1 LPDGRGDPTGA
12 LNYEAPLFHLEEEE
26 TRMRPKIRIA
36 SGLAVAAV
44 AIVYAGTAFAQTTG
58 GTGTTGFGDSSFGS
72 KLYGFLTQSTAP
84 VFVLLAGISWL
95 CGLFLIGTGL
105 AKLAG
110 QAEHHG
116 HRGESAGALVR
127 IVAGLL
133 LFAMPDVAGIG
144 ISSIT
149 GGITNIFGS
158 SAEMAQISQSLDV
171 ENGSGSGTIANRQSN
186 LTSILQN
193 VTVTA
198 PRDCLASMEGVS
210 CMAENVAKNFVPIGV
225 YTIYILCFLSGAAM
239 FMSCLWALSR
249 AYGHHGQGIQQ
260 GFWAKVLTAL
270 ILMNSPW
277 LIAMF
282 ATTLNG
288 AGGVLSD
295 TGFNSSSSLLS
306 YSFMQTGQQTNVSA
320 QLQKFQDLIGY
331 LMTILAFFGVWA
343 FFRGVFVCKASAEGK
358 SGSSYGHG
366 VVFMVGGVLLANAK
380 LSICATLFTFGG
392 QTMTFGFCN

>member
-1 LPDGRGDPTGA
+1 MTQ
-12 LNYEAPLFHLEEEE
+12 
-26 TRMRPKIRIA
+26 KIRYA
-36 SGLAVAAV
+36 SGLAAAT
-44 AIVYAGTAFAQTTG
+44 TAFLYSAAAYAQLNTG
-58 GTGTTGFGDSSFGS
+58 SGTTGFGDNSLGS
-72 KLYGFLTQSTAP
+72 KLYGFLTNSTAP

-95 CGLFLIGTGL
+95 CGLFLLGTGL

-127 IVAGLL
+127 ILAGIL

-158 SAEMAQISQSLDV
+158 SSDLAQISQSLDI

-186 LTSILQN
+186 LTSILQHA
-193 VTVTA
+193 TVTP
-198 PRDCLASMEGVS
+198 PRDCLASLEGIS
-210 CMAENVAKNFVPIGV
+210 CMAENVAKNFVPIGIYSV
-225 YTIYILCFLSGAAM
+225 YVLCFLAGAAM

-249 AYGHHGQGIQQ
+249 AYGHHGQGMQP

-288 AGGVLSD
+288 TGGVLSE
-295 TGFNSSSSLLS
+295 TGFNSSSGLLS
-306 YSFMQTGQQTNVSA
+306 YTFMQTGQQTNASA
-320 QLQKFQDLIGY
+320 QLQKFADLIGY

-343 FFRGVFVCKASAEGK
+343 FFRGVFVCKATAEGK
-358 SGSSYGHG
+358 SGSTYGHG
-366 VVFMVGGVLLANAK
+366 IVFMVGGVLLANAK
-380 LSICATLFTFGG
+380 MSICATLFTMMG
-392 QTMTFGFCN
+392 QAGTFGFCN

>member
-1 LPDGRGDPTGA
+1 M
-12 LNYEAPLFHLEEEE
+12 
-26 TRMRPKIRIA
+26 TRKIRYA
-36 SGLAVAAV
+36 SGLAAAT
-44 AIVYAGTAFAQTTG
+44 TAFLYSAAAYAQLNTG
-58 GTGTTGFGDSSFGS
+58 GGSSGFGDNSLGS
-72 KLYGFLTQSTAP
+72 KLYGFLTNSTAP

-95 CGLFLIGTGL
+95 CGLFLLGTGL

-116 HRGESAGALVR
+116 HRGEAAGALVR
-127 IVAGLL
+127 ILAGIL

-158 SAEMAQISQSLDV
+158 SSDLAQISQSLDI

-186 LTSILQN
+186 LASILQRA
-193 VTVTA
+193 TVTP
-198 PRDCLASMEGVS
+198 PRDCLASLEGIS
-210 CMAENVAKNFVPIGV
+210 CMAENVAKNFVPIGIYSV
-225 YTIYILCFLSGAAM
+225 YVLCFLAGAAM
-239 FMSCLWALSR
+239 FMACLMTLAK
-249 AYGHHGQGIQQ
+249 AYGHHGQGLQQ

-288 AGGVLSD
+288 TGGVLSE
-295 TGFNSSSSLLS
+295 TGFNSSSGLLS
-306 YSFMQTGQQTNVSA
+306 YTFAQTGQQTNASA

-343 FFRGVFVCKASAEGK
+343 FFRGVFVCKATAEGK
-358 SGSSYGHG
+358 SGSTYGHG
-366 VVFMVGGVLLANAK
+366 IVFMVGGVLLANAK
-380 LSICATLFTFGG
+380 LSICATLFTMMG
-392 QTMTFGFCN
+392 QAGTFGFCN